1 MNQLKVFTQVA
12 KLETETKTPLLK
24 LITKVPINNV
34 LTAFGYIK
42 MDDLVDMVKSVNVNK
57 LVTGLTIINP
67 SQIKNIPADKLK
79 IILKHGD
86 MKTVKRLQDSFSE
99 FAIYKTINTLS
110 NYELE
115 KLLIE
120 NNYSV
125 LESVINK
132 LGK

>member
-1 MNQLKVFTQVA
+1 MNQLNVFSQVA
-12 KLETETKTPLLK
+12 KLEAKTKTPLLK

-42 MDDLVDMVKSVNVNK
+42 MDDLVDMVKSVNINK

>member
-110 NYELE
+110 NYELK

>member
-12 KLETETKTPLLK
+12 KLESETKTPLLK

>member
-12 KLETETKTPLLK
+12 KLESETKTPLLK

-86 MKTVKRLQDSFSE
+86 MKTVKHLQDSFSE